1 MRAIV
6 VYESH
11 WGNTEA
17 VARAIGEGIGPDTAV
32 LTTDAATPA
41 ILAGADLVVAGA
53 PTMAFRLPTE
63 AMLKHVAD
71 DPKAPSPGD
80 VSHPSMRAWL
90 DELPGE
96 PVRPMR
102 PLRGRLR
109 DGASLVAGRR
119 EGRDRHGSQAAGL
132 PAGGEADAVLRRGQL
147 RPASRR
153 RARAREGL
161 GRGVGGAERQLTG
174 VATAGRRRPP
184 SATTATAMTAAR
196 TLRMIHASSWSTPAM
211 TGATPLSAAWSRAV
225 IRTLPP
231 VPM

>member
-17 VARAIGEGIGPDTAV
+17 VARAIGEGIGPDTAI

-41 ILAGADLVVAGA
+41 VLAEADLVVAGA

-80 VSHPSMRAWL
+80 VSHPSLRAWL

-96 PVRPMR
+96 PVRPLA
-102 PLRGRLR
+102 PLRGRVR
-109 DGASLVAGRR
+109 DRAPLVAGRR
-119 EGRDRHGSQAAGL
+119 QGHDRHRAQATGL
-132 PAGGEADAVLRRGQL
+132 PRAAKPMRFFVEGSYGPLRDGELE
-147 RPASRR
+147 
-153 RARAREGL
+153 RARAW
-161 GRGVGGAERQLTG
+161 GAAL
-174 VATAGRRRPP
+174 AG
-184 SATTATAMTAAR
+184 
-196 TLRMIHASSWSTPAM
+196 
-211 TGATPLSAAWSRAV
+211 
-225 IRTLPP
+225 PP
-231 VPM
+231 VS